1 MFHQLG
7 VEIPKLRKSSL
18 VGHKKIVEE
27 KFFTRAFFRHLWR
40 YAFFLSDFTFHHI
53 FHIFQIKY
61 GLFFHTKHENG
72 WKCNEWSITQKWEWA
87 KKARKTSM
95 TLCAFFTSI
104 SCVKDLFLHP
114 KTGVVSR
121 SPYYIC
127 KMWKVWCGNCSYI
140 VVRWV

>member
-72 WKCNEWSITQKWEWA
+72 WKCNEWSITLKWEWA

-104 SCVKDLFLHP
+104 SCVKDLFFCIQKLVLYLEAP
-114 KTGVVSR
+114 TIFAKCERYDVVTAR
-121 SPYYIC
+121 I
-127 KMWKVWCGNCSYI
+127 
-140 VVRWV
+140 